1 MAEYAATQDSSISGF
16 IEMAMTPLPKALGKR
31 IRKIRKA
38 TGVSQDILA
47 LSCGLDRS
55 YVGRIE
61 RGEVNVTI
69 EKIYKIASS
78 LGCEPA
84 DFLPPL
90 KAVSFSPSAK

>member
-1 MAEYAATQDSSISGF
+1 MAEYAATQDSSISDF
-16 IEMAMTPLPKALGKR
+16 IEITMTPLAKALGNR
-31 IRKIRKA
+31 IRKIRIE

-55 YVGRIE
+55 YIGRIE

-69 EKIYKIASS
+69 EKLYKMASS

-90 KAVSFSPSAK
+90 KNVSFSPK

>member
-1 MAEYAATQDSSISGF
+1 MADYAATQDSSISNF
-16 IEMAMTPLPKALGKR
+16 VEIAMTPLPKALGKR
-31 IRKIRKA
+31 IREVRKE

-69 EKIYKIASS
+69 EKLYKIAAC
-78 LGCEPA
+78 LDCEPA
-84 DFLPPL
+84 DFLPPISTVDFT
-90 KAVSFSPSAK
+90 AR